1 MRRITALIAPFS
13 RRRLTPR
20 FKLEYVQR
28 NQLLSLKENRWTM
41 KPLTIILGLLVF
53 DAVASAQEII
63 TLATRTGVTQSFFLT
78 SVPKNLQAIVILF
91 PGSGGSI
98 NLRTENGQAKFNQGN
113 FLVRSRVEFVKRGV
127 IAAIID
133 APSDQQGGWG
143 MSDEFRLGEQH
154 LADISAVIDD
164 LSKRFPGVSL
174 FLVGTSRGTI
184 SAASLGSRLGDRVV
198 GVVLTSTMFR
208 AAPRKSREPGPGLS
222 KFEFA
227 TVKVPLL
234 FVHHVSD
241 QCESTPYSDAA
252 RLAEKYPLISVFGGS
267 PPQSGPC
274 DAFSQ
279 HGYLGKESE
288 TVEQIVNWMMKK
300 PFEYQVK

>member
-1 MRRITALIAPFS
+1 MRRITALMAPFS
-13 RRRLTPR
+13 RHRLTPR

-63 TLATRTGVTQSFFLT
+63 TLTTRTGVTQSFFLT

-98 NLRTENGQAKFNQGN
+98 NLRTENGRAKFNQGN

-143 MSDEFRLGEQH
+143 MTDEFRLGDQH
-154 LADISAVIDD
+154 LTDISAVIED
-164 LSKRFPGVSL
+164 LGRRFPGVPL
-174 FLVGTSRGTI
+174 FLMGTSRGTT
-184 SAASLGSRLGDRVV
+184 SAAALGARLGEKVA
-198 GVVLTSTMFR
+198 GVVLTSTVFR
-208 AAPRKSREPGPGLS
+208 PAPRRSKEPGPGLS

-227 TVKVPLL
+227 NVKIPLL

-241 QCESTPYSDAA
+241 QCELTLYSDAA
-252 RLAEKYPLISVFGGS
+252 RMAEKYPLISVFGGS

-288 TVEQIVNWMMKK
+288 TVEQIVNWMLKK